1 MKSWLRGA
9 SLSAFLLMQQGVQ
22 AVLEIEITRGIE
34 GALPVAV
41 VTFSGE
47 TYVAPE
53 AVETIVRDNLR
64 RSGFF
69 NVLEK
74 RHFPQTVTEARQLDY
89 QAWRDA
95 GVESLLLG
103 KIDTVGSDQYQI
115 EFQLFDLIRQQRLLG
130 NVIFAASKDVRRVGH
145 RVSDVVF
152 EELTGIRGAFSTRIA
167 YISTL
172 NKGTAE
178 QKYVLQVADADGHNP
193 STVFVSDKQ
202 MMSPAWSPDGR
213 RLAYVSFEGDSSAVY
228 IQDIFQNTR
237 LKVPTQ
243 KGINSSPA
251 WSPDGRFLALTLS
264 KDGNPDIYLMNL
276 ATWKTKRITNN
287 SAIDTE
293 PCWMPHGKS
302 LLFTSD
308 RGGSPQI
315 YEVSVNGGEA
325 RRITLEG
332 RYNAAAAVSPDGR
345 FLAAVHRNG
354 NGFRIAVTEMNNSTD
369 STMHVITKGRLDERP
384 SYAPNGSMI
393 IYATVEHGRG
403 VLAAVSADG
412 RVRQSIRLTEG
423 DVREPVWSPFHQ

>member
-1 MKSWLRGA
+1 MKNLFRTA
-9 SLSAFLLMQQGVQ
+9 SLGIFLFMQQGAQ
-22 AVLEIEITRGIE
+22 AVLEIEITRGIK
-34 GALPVAV
+34 GALPIAIA
-41 VTFSGE
+41 TFSGE
-47 TYVAPE
+47 TYVTPE
-53 AVETIVRDNLR
+53 AVETIVKDDLR

-69 NVLEK
+69 SVLEE
-74 RHFPQTVTEARQLDY
+74 RHFPQIVTEAKWLDY

-95 GVESLLLG
+95 GVENLLLG
-103 KIDTVGSDQYQI
+103 KIDAVGGDQYRI

-130 NVIFAASKDVRRVGH
+130 NVISATSQDVRRVGH
-145 RVSDVVF
+145 KISDVVF

-172 NKGTAE
+172 NKGTAG
-178 QKYVLQVADADGHNP
+178 QKYVLQVADADGYNP

-202 MMSPAWSPDGR
+202 IMSPAWSPDGG
-213 RLAYVSFEGDSSAVY
+213 RLAYVSFEEDSSAIY

-237 LKVPTQ
+237 IKVPTR
-243 KGINSSPA
+243 KGINSAPA

-276 ATWKTKRITNN
+276 ATLKTRRITNN

-308 RGGSPQI
+308 RGGRPQI
-315 YEVSVNGGEA
+315 YEVSVNGGKV

-332 RYNAAAAVSPDGR
+332 KYNAAAAVSPDGR
-345 FLAAVHRNG
+345 FLAAVHNNG
-354 NGFRIAVTEMNNSTD
+354 DGFRIAVMEMDNNRD
-369 STMHVITKGRLDERP
+369 GTMHVITKGRLDERP

-423 DVREPVWSPFHQ
+423 DVREPVWSPFRQ

>member
-1 MKSWLRGA
+1 ML
-9 SLSAFLLMQQGVQ
+9 
-22 AVLEIEITRGIE
+22 
-34 GALPVAV
+34 
-41 VTFSGE
+41 
-47 TYVAPE
+47 
-53 AVETIVRDNLR
+53 
-64 RSGFF
+64 
-69 NVLEK
+69 
-74 RHFPQTVTEARQLDY
+74 
-89 QAWRDA
+89 
-95 GVESLLLG
+95 
-103 KIDTVGSDQYQI
+103 QI
-115 EFQLFDLIRQQRLLG
+115 
-130 NVIFAASKDVRRVGH
+130 
-145 RVSDVVF
+145 
-152 EELTGIRGAFSTRIA
+152 
-167 YISTL
+167 
-172 NKGTAE
+172 
-178 QKYVLQVADADGHNP
+178 ADADGHNP

-202 MMSPAWSPDGR
+202 LMSPAWSPDGR
-213 RLAYVSFEGDSSAVY
+213 RLAYVSFEGNSSAVY
-228 IQDIFQNTR
+228 IQDIFQSTR

-276 ATWKTKRITNN
+276 ATWKIKRITNN

-315 YEVSVNGGEA
+315 YEVSVDGGEA

-345 FLAAVHRNG
+345 FLAAVHRNDD
-354 NGFRIAVTEMNNSTD
+354 GFRIAVMEMNNSTD

-393 IYATVEHGRG
+393 IYATVERGRG

-423 DVREPVWSPFHQ
+423 DVREPVWSPFHP